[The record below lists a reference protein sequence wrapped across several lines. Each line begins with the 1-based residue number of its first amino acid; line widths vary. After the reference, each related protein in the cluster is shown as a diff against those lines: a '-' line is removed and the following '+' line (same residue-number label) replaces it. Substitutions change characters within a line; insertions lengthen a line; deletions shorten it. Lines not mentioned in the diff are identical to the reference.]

1 MIINKDDIETD
12 PDTAIKTKNDIKERQ
27 RRSIFSQLGQWLCQ
41 GGGGGGREGCY
52 STGEGALIVKQAV
65 FILLFLDGPFIHSDF
80 ESKPG
85 AAVIS
90 VSSPEGEIHYT
101 PMSGPRIGGRLLYQR

>member
-12 PDTAIKTKNDIKERQ
+12 PDTVIKTKNDIKERQ

-65 FILLFLDGPFIHSDF
+65 FILLFLDGPFIHSEF
-80 ESKPG
+80 ESGPG

-90 VSSPEGEIHYT
+90 VSSPGGEIHYT
-101 PMSGPRIGGRLLYQR
+101 PMSGPRIGGRLLY